1 MKACKWGNSQCDHM
15 AKLFKSIWPSTATKT
30 CPIIK
35 DFCHSRIKI
44 LPNKNN
50 IPQKLP
56 KTFKI
61 LPKFAKSG
69 HSGVARS
76 IRFASNICKS
86 ILADSVQLS
95 FKCHYLFISLGKN
108 SFKTFISKFFLSF
121 CVRRSVFSTSRITNQ
136 VGRQVGVDRLILKL
150 FKSDSVA
157 FIFSAFALHVLSII
171 FPLPFCLPLPKH
183 SFSVYFFLLPT
194 CLNSSKLFLLSLS
207 SSFFSVYF
215 FAVPTYLLYPFI
227 KFQIFLCL
235 SFQLQSSKL
244 FLLSFLLLSFVS
256 LLLFYCLSLSI
267 KLCFSLSFVYKRI
280 SFPSFRSPERTTER
294 LFLFYTNGGGK
305 ASGRS
310 SLSVSQLTS
319 TFQRSAIIIFVIVV
333 VTTVDLPELEA
344 TKRKKTV
351 W

>member
-1 MKACKWGNSQCDHM
+1 MDCSCYKCYKCFLKTTEVFSNATLFSGPLKCFDSYFPSLFVDMFWCPSMKVCKWGNSQCDQM
-15 AKLFKSIWPSTATKT
+15 AKLFKSIWPSTTTKT

-121 CVRRSVFSTSRITNQ
+121 CVRRSVFSTSRITN
-136 VGRQVGVDRLILKL
+136 
-150 FKSDSVA
+150 
-157 FIFSAFALHVLSII
+157 
-171 FPLPFCLPLPKH
+171 
-183 SFSVYFFLLPT
+183 
-194 CLNSSKLFLLSLS
+194 
-207 SSFFSVYF
+207 
-215 FAVPTYLLYPFI
+215 
-227 KFQIFLCL
+227 
-235 SFQLQSSKL
+235 
-244 FLLSFLLLSFVS
+244 
-256 LLLFYCLSLSI
+256 
-267 KLCFSLSFVYKRI
+267 
-280 SFPSFRSPERTTER
+280 
-294 LFLFYTNGGGK
+294 
-305 ASGRS
+305 
-310 SLSVSQLTS
+310 
-319 TFQRSAIIIFVIVV
+319 
-333 VTTVDLPELEA
+333 
-344 TKRKKTV
+344 
-351 W
+351 